1 MNSNQI
7 SYFLKI
13 ILIVMGVI
21 LVSLIFV
28 LIYIL
33 INKYKEKNEERIA
46 KKKIAKQKKETKANA
61 TSGYNKQSIFNFL
74 EFEKIEDN
82 MIIQKDKRKYLM
94 VIECQGVN
102 YDLMSGIEKVS
113 VEQGFIQFL
122 NTLRQSIQIYTQTR
136 AVNLKSSISVYR
148 DRVNEIERE
157 LNKMLERYDQML
169 HSNTTK
175 IDIDSL
181 QKLQYEITKQRNL
194 YEYGIDIV
202 NNTEKM
208 SLNRNIL
215 RKYYYIVVSYYPDE
229 IGKYDVDEI
238 KGMAF
243 SELYA
248 NCQSMIQSLGAS
260 GVHSKILNSRELAE
274 LLYVA
279 YNRDESEDYELEKV
293 LRSGYTELY
302 TTAPDVL
309 EKKMKE
315 LDNLIFERARVLANE
330 SIREVAIQ
338 TKREREVEQKEK
350 QLNNL
355 VEDKAKEIVYN
366 NGDFLGNELVEKS
379 INNIDE
385 KSKKRKEEMKN
396 EIQDGKKRRIATG
409 RRKK

>member
-13 ILIVMGVI
+13 ILIVMGIV

-33 INKYKEKNEERIA
+33 INRYKEKNEDRMA
-46 KKKIAKQKKETKANA
+46 KKKIAKKKKETEANA
-61 TSGYNKQSIFNFL
+61 TAGYNKQSIFNFL

-82 MIIQKDKRKYLM
+82 MIIQKDKSKYLM

-102 YDLMSGIEKVS
+102 YDLMSSIEKVS

-136 AVNLKSSISVYR
+136 AVNLKSSISIYR

-157 LNKMLERYDQML
+157 LNQMLERYDQML

-175 IDIDSL
+175 IDTDSL
-181 QKLQYEITKQRNL
+181 QRLQYEIAKQRNL

-229 IGKYDVDEI
+229 IGKYDTDEI

-260 GVHSKILNSRELAE
+260 GIHSKILNSRELAE

-279 YNRDESEDYELEKV
+279 YNRDESEDYELEKA
-293 LRSGYTELY
+293 LRSGYSELY

-330 SIREVAIQ
+330 SIREAAIQ
-338 TKREREVEQKEK
+338 TKMEREVKQKEK

-355 VEDKAKEIVYN
+355 VEEKAKEIIYSN
-366 NGDFLGNELVEKS
+366 ENFLGDELVEKS

-385 KSKKRKEEMKN
+385 KSKKMKEEKKN

-409 RRKK
+409 RRRQ